1 MLYQFNPIDGTPIN
15 GGIIELNYPIRQVS
29 VLQPGTDFLRGVLLL
44 DKSNNVHVYPE
55 SAIETVCS
63 NKLIQENDA
72 FNFIHFS
79 NAKTISFLFVGSWHL
94 YLCV

>member
-1 MLYQFNPIDGTPIN
+1 MLYQFNPIDGSPIN

-55 SAIETVCS
+55 SAVETVCC
-63 NKLIQENDA
+63 NK
-72 FNFIHFS
+72 
-79 NAKTISFLFVGSWHL
+79 
-94 YLCV
+94 